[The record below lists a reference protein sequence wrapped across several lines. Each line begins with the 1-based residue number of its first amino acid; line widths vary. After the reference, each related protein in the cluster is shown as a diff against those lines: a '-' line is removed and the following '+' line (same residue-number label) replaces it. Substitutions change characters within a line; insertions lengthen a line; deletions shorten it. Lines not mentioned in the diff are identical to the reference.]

1 MSNKKNASHTVLPA
15 QSQGVWGSVK
25 AYLRLYFVDAM
36 SAMAQGLF
44 ASLLVG
50 TIISTLGTQLGVP
63 VLTEVGSF
71 AKSMSGPAMAVAPL
85 DKVRQVLDYATQ
97 AIPAGHI
104 LMGMPNYG
112 YDWTLP
118 FAQGTA
124 ARSLS
129 SVDAV
134 TLAGQ
139 VGAGIQYD
147 QAAQSPFFRYY
158 DKDGRQHEVWFEDA
172 RSLRAKYGLVNEYG
186 LAGVSFWNLN
196 NPFHTNF
203 IVLESMFSVEKV
215 L

>member
-1 MSNKKNASHTVLPA
+1 M
-15 QSQGVWGSVK
+15 
-25 AYLRLYFVDAM
+25 
-36 SAMAQGLF
+36 LF
-44 ASLLVG
+44 RS
-50 TIISTLGTQLGVP
+50 
-63 VLTEVGSF
+63 
-71 AKSMSGPAMAVAPL
+71 
-85 DKVRQVLDYATQ
+85 
-97 AIPAGHI
+97 
-104 LMGMPNYG
+104 
-112 YDWTLP
+112 P